1 MGPLQGIRVVE
12 FAGLGPGPFC
22 GMMLADAGADVVR
35 IERPRPPG
43 DGMSRLVLNPVLDR
57 GKRSIALDLRDEADR
72 EVVRRLLA
80 RADVL
85 TEGFRPGVMER
96 LGFGPEPVL
105 AANPRLVYGR
115 MTGWGQSG
123 PYARTAGHDID
134 YIAMTGAL
142 HGFGRRGELP
152 TPPLNL
158 LGDFGGGG
166 MLLAFGLVAALLHA
180 GRTGEGQVVDAAI
193 VDGTALLTGMIHGLR
208 IDGAWQDDRGV
219 NLLDGG
225 APFYDVYACADGGF
239 LAVGALEEPF
249 YVALI
254 TGLGLAEAELPH
266 RSDPAQW
273 PALRAVFAARVAER
287 SRAEWWE
294 IFRGT
299 DACVAPVLDWADA
312 AADEHN
318 VARAVFTEVGGE
330 LQPSPAPR
338 FGTTA
343 AEPPRPAPRLGES
356 GAEIRAELDLP
367 PAPLPGGFDVNRQE
381 LGPERGGF
389 DVNRQESR

>member
-1 MGPLQGIRVVE
+1 MGPLQGVNVVE

-35 IERPRPPG
+35 IERPRPAG

-72 EVVRRLLA
+72 EVVSRLLA

-123 PYARTAGHDID
+123 PYAHTAGHDID
-134 YIAMTGAL
+134 YIATTGAL
-142 HGFGRRGELP
+142 HAFGRPDEVP
-152 TPPLNL
+152 APPLNL

-193 VDGTALLTGMIHGLR
+193 VDGTALLTAMIHGLR
-208 IDGAWQDDRGV
+208 QDGAWQDERGV
-219 NLLDGG
+219 NLLDTG
-225 APFYDVYACADGGF
+225 APFYDVYVCADGGY

-249 YVALI
+249 YAALVS
-254 TGLGLAEAELPH
+254 GLGLVQAELPD

-273 PALRAVFAARVAER
+273 PALRAVFGATLARR
-287 SRAEWWE
+287 SRDEWWE
-294 IFRGT
+294 IFRGS
-299 DACVAPVLDWADA
+299 DACVAPVLNWHEAIN
-312 AADEHN
+312 DEHN
-318 VARAVFTEVGGE
+318 VQRSVLVDVGGQV
-330 LQPSPAPR
+330 QPSPAPR
-338 FGTTA
+338 FGTTVPA
-343 AEPPRPAPRLGES
+343 TPGPAPALGES
-356 GAEIRAELDLP
+356 GDQIRAELGLP
-367 PAPLPGGFDVNRQE
+367 PGLVMSMSTSE
-381 LGPERGGF
+381 LTRATHPK
-389 DVNRQESR
+389 

>member
-57 GKRSIALDLRDEADR
+57 GKRSIALDLRDENDR
-72 EVVRRLLA
+72 EVVHRLLA

-123 PYARTAGHDID
+123 PYAHTAGHDIN
-134 YIAMTGAL
+134 YIALTGAL
-142 HGFGRRGELP
+142 HGFGRPDELP
-152 TPPLNL
+152 APPLNL

-180 GRTGEGQVVDAAI
+180 GRTGQGQVVDAAI
-193 VDGTALLTGMIHGLR
+193 VDGTALLTAMIHGLR
-208 IDGAWQDDRGV
+208 QDGGWQDERGV
-219 NLLDGG
+219 NLLDTG
-225 APFYDVYACADGGF
+225 APFYDVYGCADGGF

-249 YVALI
+249 YAVLV
-254 TGLGLAEAELPH
+254 TGLGLVPDELPD

-273 PALRAVFAARVAER
+273 PALRKIFAATLARR
-287 SRAEWWE
+287 TRDEWWAT
-294 IFRGT
+294 FRGT
-299 DACVAPVLDWADA
+299 DACVAPVLDWQEAISDA
-312 AADEHN
+312 HN
-318 VARAVFTEVGGE
+318 VDRQVFSDVDGRP
-330 LQPSPAPR
+330 QPSPAPR
-338 FGTTA
+338 YGTTVA
-343 AEPPRPAPRLGES
+343 ALPRPAPAHDES
-356 GAEIRAELDLP
+356 GVQIRAELGLT
-367 PAPLPGGFDVNRQE
+367 APSTAGGSGQSHQVT
-381 LGPERGGF
+381 P
-389 DVNRQESR
+389 